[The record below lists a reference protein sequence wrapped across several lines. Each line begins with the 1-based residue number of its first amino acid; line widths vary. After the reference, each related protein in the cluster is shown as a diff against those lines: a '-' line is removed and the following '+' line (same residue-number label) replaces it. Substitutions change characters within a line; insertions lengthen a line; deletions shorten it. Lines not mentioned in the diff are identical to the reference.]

1 MACFSLVDT
10 CKFDNN
16 ECGIYDVSAFT
27 TIAEITK
34 VETYPYSPSVCR
46 AYKELEGKILQ
57 LYYGDGFCIDANKPK
72 PFLYSC
78 NAEGLNEIT
87 CLK

>member
-46 AYKELEGKILQ
+46 AYKELEG
-57 LYYGDGFCIDANKPK
+57 
-72 PFLYSC
+72 
-78 NAEGLNEIT
+78 
-87 CLK
+87 